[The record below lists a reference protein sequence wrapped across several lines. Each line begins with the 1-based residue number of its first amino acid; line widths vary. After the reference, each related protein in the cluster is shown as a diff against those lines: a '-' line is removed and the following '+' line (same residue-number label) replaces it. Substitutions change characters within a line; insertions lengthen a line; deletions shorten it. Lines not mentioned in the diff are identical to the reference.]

1 MNLCL
6 LYKMYYII
14 SDISCESIIEDDD
27 YCYIISRIVSEN
39 DVVVPIRFLP
49 SKFSY
54 IMLVDKIRQRKQLQ
68 VCK

>member
-1 MNLCL
+1 MYMNLCL

-14 SDISCESIIEDDD
+14 SDISCDSIIGDDD
-27 YCYIISRIVSEN
+27 YYYIISRIVPEN

-54 IMLVDKIRQRKQLQ
+54 IILVTK
-68 VCK
+68 